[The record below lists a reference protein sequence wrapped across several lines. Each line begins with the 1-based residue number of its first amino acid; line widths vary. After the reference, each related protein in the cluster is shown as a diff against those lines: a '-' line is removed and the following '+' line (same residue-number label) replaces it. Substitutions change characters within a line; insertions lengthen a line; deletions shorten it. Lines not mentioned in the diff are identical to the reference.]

1 MTAIGEARKELQNG
15 NIIIYPTDTVW
26 GMGCDPF
33 NQKAIDQLFN
43 IKGKK
48 IEGLSVM
55 FDNIDGSASS
65 ILFKTSEYLNMP
77 VKSSND
83 SVL

>member
-1 MTAIGEARKELQNG
+1 MISIREARKELQNG

-33 NQKAIDQLFN
+33 NQKAIDKLFS

-48 IEGLSVM
+48 KDGLSVM
-55 FDNIDGSASS
+55 FDNIEK
-65 ILFKTSEYLNMP
+65 I
-77 VKSSND
+77 
-83 SVL
+83 